1 MKRAGIRPIVTD
13 IADIDAAV
21 QAYVDGRMVDRVDR
35 LH

>member
-13 IADIDAAV
+13 IATIDDAVAAFL
-21 QAYVDGRMVDRVDR
+21 AGTLTDHPET